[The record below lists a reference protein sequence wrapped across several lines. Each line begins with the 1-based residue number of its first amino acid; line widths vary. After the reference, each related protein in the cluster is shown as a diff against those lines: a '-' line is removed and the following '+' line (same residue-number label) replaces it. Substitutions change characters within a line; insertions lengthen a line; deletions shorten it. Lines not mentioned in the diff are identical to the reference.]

1 MHHLDVVAST
11 LVTDPVAACLAVA
24 LGGHALED
32 ILDGAPGGLVTT
44 GHQRRAVTG
53 TLLTSGNTGA
63 DEVQTLGLEVLS
75 SAVGVGE
82 VRVSTI
88 NDDVSGLEQGQ
99 EGLDPVV
106 DGLSSLHEKHDTA
119 RRLELGDELL
129 GGVSTDDGLALGLV
143 LKETVDLGDCSVESA
158 NGEAVV
164 GHVQNQVLT
173 PERLLAPRRFTTRN
187 VGLWRLT

>member
-11 LVTDPVAACLAVA
+11 LVTDPVAACLTVA

-32 ILDGAPGGLVTT
+32 LLDGAPGGLVTT
-44 GHQRRAVTG
+44 RHQRGAVTG

-63 DEVQTLGLEVLS
+63 DEVQTLGLEVLG

-82 VRVSTI
+82 VRVSTV
-88 NDDVSGLEQGQ
+88 NDDVSSREQGQ

-106 DGLSSLHEKHDTA
+106 DGLASLHEKHDTA

-158 NGEAVV
+158 DGEAVV

-173 PERLLAPRRFTTRN
+173 PGRLLAPRRFTERKA
-187 VGLWRLT
+187 GLWGLT